1 MESKPVD
8 NKQISIGNQE
18 SNLKTD
24 LSFRNTF
31 ISWEDINVYSK
42 RSSFFNSSGSNDDS
56 QSRRDSL
63 ETQSSKTGSS
73 ASNNSSIDLN
83 KKKNSNR
90 QILNQGEY
98 FNYSNKKGIKK
109 IFKIKVS
116 GSVKSG
122 ELLAIMGAR

>member
-1 MESKPVD
+1 MKKP
-8 NKQISIGNQE
+8 I
-18 SNLKTD
+18 LHF
-24 LSFRNTF
+24 LA
-31 ISWEDINVYSK
+31 SK
-42 RSSFFNSSGSNDDS
+42 RSSFFSSSESNDDS

-63 ETQSSKTGSS
+63 ETQTGSS

-83 KKKNSNR
+83 KNKNSNR

-98 FNYSNKKGIKK
+98 QLFLKKDKIKI

>member
-42 RSSFFNSSGSNDDS
+42 RSSFFSSSESNDDS

-63 ETQSSKTGSS
+63 ETQTGSS

-83 KKKNSNR
+83 KNKNSNR

-98 FNYSNKKGIKK
+98 QLFLKKDKIKI

>member
-8 NKQISIGNQE
+8 NKQISIGNEE
-18 SNLKTD
+18 SYLKKTD
-24 LSFRNTF
+24 FSFRNTF

-42 RSSFFNSSGSNDDS
+42 KSNFFSSSGSDS

-63 ETQSSKTGSS
+63 ETQSSQTGSS

-83 KKKNSNR
+83 NKKNANR
-90 QILNQGEY
+90 QILNQGKY
-98 FNYSNKKGIKK
+98 INYSNKNEIKNK
-109 IFKIKVS
+109 NFKIKVS